1 MTKRNR
7 RPFGVFT
14 AFAAAAAIMVSCLFT
29 GCDSGGNGDAS
40 AITDQSQNETAVE
53 TAATTVS
60 ETAAETTKHE
70 SPMETVSFTMGNEKC
85 DINEMLDYDS
95 HKTYKAS
102 MSDFVKKGDKVESF
116 VFVFYAEDGSSSIST
131 YKGGCGISVTADCP
145 YATDDGWY
153 QSDDF
158 EIDVN
163 SAYLEV
169 TWDVPE
175 EIRDY
180 VVTDDK
186 GEVLIGYWWG
196 GLQRLRLASIIC
208 KYSTTAEIPVDGTNT
223 VDLYKT
229 LTYGIESDK
238 TAKIPLDDLMP
249 AGAVP
254 QYFKFDIESNG
265 ELQKYAGAFAI
276 SVLDDCPD
284 RTDKQWYQSG
294 NIAIM
299 TNSNST
305 ELHWLVPDGIKNY
318 IQPDGIVMLG
328 YWWSR
333 TDSVNLKSI
342 TVKYSLPNGGPN
354 TTTAVKTT
362 QPAEEKTEQ
371 KDEKVSG
378 MNSTSAEVV
387 KNMKIGWNLGN
398 TLDSCDYSAYATD
411 GETAWGNPKTTK
423 KMIDT
428 VKKAGFNAV
437 RVPVTWSDHLNGD
450 TIDSAWLDRVEEV
463 IGYVLD
469 NGMYAIVN
477 VHHDDKSWLIPDKAH
492 ESQVKGRL
500 VKIWEQLSE
509 RFKNYDEHLLFEG
522 MNEPRVIGSADEWT
536 HGTADE
542 REVIN
547 DLFAAF
553 VETVRKSGGNNSKR
567 TLIVTG
573 NAAAMDETAIK
584 AIRVPDDDHVI
595 VSIHSYHPYDFALN
609 DNGTSTFSDSDK
621 GQLDSEFDLLKS
633 TFIDKGI
640 PVIIGE
646 FGSVNKNNIGD
657 RVKHMEYYVKAAKK
671 RGITCFIWDNNIIDG
686 DSPFGLLNRKD
697 CSWYYPELVDAAMKG
712 LK

>member
-1 MTKRNR
+1 MTKRSR

-14 AFAAAAAIMVSCLFT
+14 ALMTAFALGSCSLLT
-29 GCDSGGNGDAS
+29 GCDSGEGDVS
-40 AITDQSQNETAVE
+40 AVTDSQIES
-53 TAATTVS
+53 VS
-60 ETAAETTKHE
+60 ETQAPTQSETAEETTKHE
-70 SPMETVSFTMGNEKC
+70 TPVETISFTMGNEKC
-85 DINEMLDYDS
+85 DINEMLDYDE

-102 MSDFVKKGDKVESF
+102 MSDFVKKGDRVESF
-116 VFVFYAEDGSSSIST
+116 VFVFYAEDGSSNIST
-131 YKGGCGISVTADCP
+131 YKGGCGISVTEDCP
-145 YATDDGWY
+145 YATDDCWY

-180 VVTDDK
+180 VITDNK
-186 GEVLIGYWWG
+186 GEILIGYWWG

-208 KYSTTAEIPVDGTNT
+208 KYSTTAEIPVDSTNT

-229 LTYGIESDK
+229 LTYGVEEGK

-249 AGAVP
+249 RGAVP
-254 QYFKFDIESNG
+254 QYFKFNIESTG

-284 RTDKQWYQSG
+284 RTDKQWYQTR
-294 NIAIM
+294 NIAVM
-299 TNSNST
+299 TNSSST
-305 ELHWLVPDGIKNY
+305 ELHWLVPDGIKDY

-333 TDSVNLKSI
+333 NDSVNLKSI
-342 TVKYSLPNGGPN
+342 TVKYTLPDGVTD
-354 TTTAVKTT
+354 TTTVAKTT
-362 QPAEEKTEQ
+362 EPATEKATEA
-371 KDEKVSG
+371 KEEKVSG
-378 MNSTSAEVV
+378 MDSSSAEIV

-398 TLDSCDYSAYATD
+398 TLDSCDYSEYADD

-437 RVPVTWSDHLNGD
+437 RVPVTWNDHLNGD
-450 TIDSAWLDRVEEV
+450 TIDGAWLDRVEEV

-492 ESQVKGRL
+492 ESQVKERL
-500 VKIWEQLSE
+500 VKIWQQLSE

-547 DLFAAF
+547 NLFAAF

-609 DNGTSTFSDSDK
+609 DNGNSTFSDDDK
-621 GQLDSEFDLLKS
+621 GTLDSEFDLLKS

-646 FGSVNKNNIGD
+646 CGSVNKNNLGD
-657 RVKHMEYYVKAAKK
+657 RVKHMEYYIKSAKK
-671 RGITCFIWDNNIIDG
+671 RGITCFLWDNNITDG
-686 DSPFGLLNRKD
+686 DSPFGLLNRSD